1 MFPTALAMVGDA
13 FPRGTASAMGIAIT
27 FGWIG
32 LAVSSSIIG
41 DIAGPQK
48 DNLGNALLLLPVF
61 SVLMVIVSLVL
72 RTRLKKR
79 VLA

>member
-1 MFPTALAMVGDA
+1 
-13 FPRGTASAMGIAIT
+13 
-27 FGWIG
+27 